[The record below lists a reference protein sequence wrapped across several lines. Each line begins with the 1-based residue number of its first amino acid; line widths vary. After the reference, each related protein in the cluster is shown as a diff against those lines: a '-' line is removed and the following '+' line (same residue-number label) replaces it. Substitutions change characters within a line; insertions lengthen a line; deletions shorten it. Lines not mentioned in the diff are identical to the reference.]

1 MRKSASAKKS
11 ATTPERARSSLS
23 AGPAKRRFGHATRQ
37 SAWHSAKNFPFR
49 RVLPEGAA
57 RDAPSVD
64 GRAPDIPD
72 LSRRLMPRTAHL
84 LVAAALLATIGCGA
98 PQRLPS
104 HRSALLYPDL
114 TPLVPEGR
122 IAHLPSESADTAEAR
137 ALAQSD
143 LNGERIARAAESKVG
158 ARSVNDPGQRFN
170 EDCSGLTRAVFS
182 AQGVDLFADGVN
194 PGENGVSA
202 IYRFVAR
209 RGGLH
214 EGNPRPGELVFFRDT
229 ADSNRDGRE
238 NDGLT
243 HIGIVTGVDP
253 GGTVHLVHRNSQG
266 IVRERMNLSLPERH
280 KAESG
285 DVLND
290 WLRGGARP
298 RLMGELFV
306 SYGRL
311 ASP

>member
-1 MRKSASAKKS
+1 
-11 ATTPERARSSLS
+11 
-23 AGPAKRRFGHATRQ
+23 
-37 SAWHSAKNFPFR
+37 
-49 RVLPEGAA
+49 
-57 RDAPSVD
+57 
-64 GRAPDIPD
+64 
-72 LSRRLMPRTAHL
+72 MPRTAHL
-84 LVAAALLATIGCGA
+84 LIAAALLAALGCGA
-98 PQRLPS
+98 PQRLPN

-114 TPLVPEGR
+114 APLVPEGR
-122 IAHLPSESADTAEAR
+122 IAHLPSEATDATEAR
-137 ALAQSD
+137 AIAQSALD
-143 LNGERIARAAESKVG
+143 GGRIASAAESKVG
-158 ARSVNDPGQRFN
+158 ARTVNDPGQRFN

-214 EGNPRPGELVFFRDT
+214 EGLPRPGELVFFRDT

-266 IVRERMNLSLPERH
+266 IVRERMNLSLPSRH
-280 KAESG
+280 TADSG

-311 ASP
+311 AGP